1 VSLGGR
7 AAVKGSRASWY
18 RPSGYTQTADGGQKV
33 TSWTL
38 MGSDIAL
45 EIQPI
50 SDEWVQKIF
59 GAPESVKDRGLVPGS
74 NVFLP
79 KDAIKVTAGFRS
91 GNTYRVFGVSGQAR
105 ALRGHADL
113 ALESTTETIP

>member
-1 VSLGGR
+1 M
-7 AAVKGSRASWY
+7 ASWY

-38 MGSDIAL
+38 QEAGIAL
-45 EIQPI
+45 ELQPI

-59 GAPESVKDRGLVPGS
+59 GAPETVKDRALVPGTR
-74 NVFLP
+74 VFLP
-79 KDAIKVTAGFRS
+79 KDALVVTSGFRV
-91 GNTYRVFGVSGQAR
+91 GAKYRVFGVLPYTR
-105 ALRGHADL
+105 TLRGHADL